1 MVRVAC
7 LVALVAIAL
16 IGPLIGCW
24 PETSGE
30 DVPPPGDPRP
40 RLTEAKPLR
49 QWDRVIRPELPL
61 RGEYHSGAFADL
73 SFDLDALPA
82 PWRLEPFKELTFPGT
97 EAPYEPPHFR
107 LSARYD
113 ALGFANPATGLRA
126 GVPEQERLFIT
137 IQADKGYPP
146 GSDGPY
152 YFPVNP
158 GGAIVDA
165 MGSGP
170 MPVPERYPHL
180 TSMLS
185 GPFPFGEGE
194 EKLLLWR
201 RSQRSSYVA
210 SGDDAVFCKVTAYD
224 FDTGRLLGSARDLP
238 NPFDACVIFG
248 PDEQCLIAFRY
259 SQVLTAQLP
268 EIVAAVRGVAE
279 AARE

>member
-24 PETSGE
+24 PEDRNRYFPSP
-30 DVPPPGDPRP
+30 DDLKPRVIEP
-40 RLTEAKPLR
+40 KPLR
-49 QWDRVIRPELPL
+49 QWDGVIRPELPL
-61 RGEYHSGAFADL
+61 RGDYHSGKFADL

-82 PWRLEPFKELTFPGT
+82 PWRLEPFKEPTFPGT
-97 EAPYEPPHFR
+97 EAPYELPHFR

-113 ALGFANPATGLRA
+113 ALGFANPTTGLRA

-158 GGAIVDA
+158 GGAIGDA
-165 MGSGP
+165 IGSGP

-180 TSMLS
+180 TNMLS
-185 GPFPFGEGE
+185 GPFPFGRGE
-194 EKLLLWR
+194 ERLLVWKLDPATGFVVSR
-201 RSQRSSYVA
+201 DHS
-210 SGDDAVFCKVTAYD
+210 VFCEVDGHD
-224 FDTGRLLGSARDLP
+224 FDTGRMVGPGVGLP
-238 NPFDACVIFG
+238 NPFDTCVIFG
-248 PDEQCLIAFRY
+248 PDEQYLIAFRY
-259 SQVLTAQLP
+259 SRVLTAQLP